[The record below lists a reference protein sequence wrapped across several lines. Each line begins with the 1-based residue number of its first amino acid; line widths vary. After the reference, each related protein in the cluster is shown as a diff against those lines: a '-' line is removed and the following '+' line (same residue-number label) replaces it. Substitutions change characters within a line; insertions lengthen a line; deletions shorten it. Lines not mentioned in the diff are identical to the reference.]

1 MLEISRKTRADV
13 FEHRGARAGGSH
25 RPYRPLVATASS
37 SMTVPSAVDW
47 PTIAS
52 LATAGGTL
60 VLAAATF
67 SSVRFGQRSTRIAER
82 STAIAERALLL
93 GLRPVLAPSRVTDSP
108 EMVRFG
114 EGRMMRVEGGMAA
127 VERDGENYYFVIPLR
142 NVGNG
147 LAVLQAWHFVARRP
161 QIDTP
166 HAEPAEHRP
175 QTRDLYVP
183 AGDTGFWQGAIREPD
198 DPFREGLDEA
208 FLAGGVLTVDLLYG
222 DHEGGQLTIS
232 RFILTREED
241 SRWRPGVVRHWLLEG
256 IDPRGR

>member
-1 MLEISRKTRADV
+1 MTL
-13 FEHRGARAGGSH
+13 
-25 RPYRPLVATASS
+25 PLVVSWST
-37 SMTVPSAVDW
+37 MVPPGVDW

-93 GLRPVLAPSRVTDSP
+93 GLRPVLAPARVTDPP
-108 EMVRFG
+108 ETVRFG
-114 EGRMMRVEGGMAA
+114 EGRTVRVDGGMAA
-127 VERDGENYYFVIPLR
+127 VEREGDNYYMVIPLR

-147 LAVLQAWHFVARRP
+147 LAVLQAWRLGARRP
-161 QIDTP
+161 EIDTP
-166 HAEPAEHRP
+166 HAEPDEHRP

-183 AGDTGFWQGAIREPD
+183 AGDTGFWQGAIRAPD
-198 DPFREGLDEA
+198 DPFREGLHEA
-208 FLAGGVLTVDLLYG
+208 FEAGETLTVDLLYG
-222 DHEGGQLTIS
+222 DHEGGQLMIS

-241 SRWRPGVVRHWLLEG
+241 DNWRPGVVRHWPLEG